1 MSGYRRFNP
10 ADPVGSYLGW
20 RMRRLLLI
28 PAICLFGCAP
38 AIVPV
43 VRGKVAMVPPVR
55 LAVFLPTDARTATP
69 DREFSDDASAVVREG
84 LVREFKR
91 NGCTLADLDTLDTLV
106 QGSLANGDL
115 SWDEAARISQ
125 RAGADL
131 SVVGKVTD
139 YRRGSMLGP
148 STVVGIRLDVV
159 DPDGRT
165 SWTLVH
171 KETAA
176 QEDPAVLARDVALK
190 AARALVQAWGGCPG
204 P

>member
-1 MSGYRRFNP
+1 
-10 ADPVGSYLGW
+10 
-20 RMRRLLLI
+20 MRSLLI
-28 PAICLFGCAP
+28 FPALCLFGCAP
-38 AIVPV
+38 ALVPV
-43 VRGKVAMVPPVR
+43 VRGNASAVPPVK
-55 LAVFLPTDARTATP
+55 LAVFLPTDSRTATP
-69 DREFSDDASAVVREG
+69 DREFSDDAPAVLREG
-84 LVREFKR
+84 LVREFKSQ
-91 NGCTLADLDTLDTLV
+91 GCTLADLDTLDTLV

-125 RAGADL
+125 RSGADL
-131 SVVGKVTD
+131 SVVGKITD
-139 YRRGSMLGP
+139 YRRGFLLGP

-165 SWTLVH
+165 SWTVVH

-190 AARALVQAWGGCPG
+190 AARELIKGWGGCPG